1 MKETLT
7 YFIDAIAY
15 GVIFTITSK
24 LLEYANINLNPIYII
39 IGTLVIFVLG
49 KIGLKR
55 FLGRKVEKVE
65 K

>member
-39 IGTLVIFVLG
+39 IGTLVIFVVG

-55 FLGRKVEKVE
+55 FSAKKVEELE